1 MSVRT
6 DQLEAQPTA
15 RTRRFRP
22 SSAALWAAGAI
33 VLYLAIS
40 ALAFWPVSPV
50 SSTRLVGCAC
60 SDAAQEVWFLAWP
73 AYALTHGANP
83 FFSGLLNYP
92 GGVNLAVN
100 TSMPLLGVVASPI
113 TLLAGPI
120 AAFNLMLRLSFAAS
134 ATSMFFVT
142 RRFTTF
148 WPASFLAGLLYGF
161 SPYMVGQ
168 GFGHLFL
175 TFVPLPP
182 LIALLVHD
190 ICRYGGGRRLWRG
203 IVLGLLAVAQFLI
216 SIEVLAAT
224 GICVAVVLVVT
235 ALVRRTAAREKWR
248 SVAGSLGAAAGV
260 FVSLVSYPLWYF
272 FEGPGHVVGPT
283 HNIANLA
290 VVKADLLSLVVPSL
304 NERLGPA
311 RWIAIGT
318 SFSGGDRPEIG
329 SYLGIPFLL
338 LLGYL
343 LWRFRRELLVRLGAG
358 IGAVGFVLS
367 LGSPLV
373 IDRHDT
379 RIPLPFALLHHLPL
393 LQGMVAARFSLFE
406 QMGAALVLGVG
417 IDSWAQAKARS
428 AASSV
433 GAEGAE
439 GLKATVAG
447 RPRRRRRRVPLP
459 GGLAI
464 AVAVAALVPLLPRY
478 PYVSST
484 ARVPSYFRSPAV
496 NAIPSGSVVLT
507 YPYDIDPDNEG
518 MLWQAVAGMRFAIF
532 GGQAAR
538 AGPGGAVTSDVA
550 QLEPGVVEQ
559 LFRAGMYGSGPG
571 GAAAPDINP
580 VTAAAIRAFCRRYHV
595 GTIVVQPIGK
605 DPSVVIDDLAK
616 ALGRAPVADQDA
628 LVWYHVDTP
637 GKN

>member
-1 MSVRT
+1 VSVRT
-6 DQLEAQPTA
+6 DQLEARFAKRSRRIRPT
-15 RTRRFRP
+15 
-22 SSAALWAAGAI
+22 SAASWAAGAI

-73 AYALTHGANP
+73 AYALTHGTNP

-100 TSMPLLGVVASPI
+100 TSMPLLGLIASPI

-235 ALVRRTAAREKWR
+235 ALVQPTAARQR
-248 SVAGSLGAAAGV
+248 VAAIASALGAALAV
-260 FVSLVSYPLWYF
+260 FIPLVAYPLWYF
-272 FEGPGHVVGPT
+272 FDGPGHVVGPT
-283 HNIANLA
+283 HNVANLA

-329 SYLGIPFLL
+329 SYLGVPFLIL
-338 LLGYL
+338 LAYL

-358 IGAVGFVLS
+358 IGAVGLLFS

-373 IDRHDT
+373 VDRHDT
-379 RIPLPFALLHHLPL
+379 GVPLPFGLLHHLPL
-393 LQGMVAARFSLFE
+393 LEGMVAARFSLFE
-406 QMGAALVLGVG
+406 QMGAAVVLGVG
-417 IDSWAQAKARS
+417 IDRWARGRATS
-428 AASSV
+428 AASSG
-433 GAEGAE
+433 GAEGA
-439 GLKATVAG
+439 VAG
-447 RPRRRRRRVPLP
+447 RPRAWWRRAPLP
-459 GGLAI
+459 AVL
-464 AVAVAALVPLLPRY
+464 AVAVAVVALVPLLPRY

-484 ARVPSYFRSPAV
+484 ARVPSYFRSAAV
-496 NAIPSGSVVLT
+496 DAIPPGSVVLT

-538 AGPGGAVTSDVA
+538 PGPGGAVTSAVA
-550 QLEPGVVEQ
+550 PLKPGVVEQ
-559 LFRAGMYGSGPG
+559 LFRAGMYGTGPG
-571 GAAAPDINP
+571 GAAAPDIDP
-580 VTAAAIRAFCRRYHV
+580 VTSAAIRAFCRRYHV

-605 DPSVVIDDLAK
+605 DPSLVIDDLAR
-616 ALGRAPVADQDA
+616 ALGRAPVADQGA
-628 LVWYHVDTP
+628 LVWYRVAGDAR
-637 GKN
+637 